1 MCVSP
6 TRYCKWIS
14 VGVFLCVS
22 LDKVPP
28 MNVSVPLYV
37 CLLHGTVCGC
47 CCLSLYAHLFYKVQ
61 CVDVCLCVC
70 MFFSY
75 KVPSMDFFVSVC
87 VSSTRYSLKTSVCLL
102 SVCMILSVDISFSL
116 CVCLPSARQSV
127 KICAHLQLRM
137 SFSHKAACRHLSFC
151 LLSSCGFALTAC
163 RTQNRM
169 QDCYSLLK
177 RDHWHCSSL
186 SVQPP
191 GVVHPIMLSPLTADT
206 CIFRIPNRCK
216 RFQGQHTFSFIG
228 PSIWNHLPFSVRHAQ
243 TLSAFKSQLKTH
255 LFFYLLLLLI

>member
-1 MCVSP
+1 
-6 TRYCKWIS
+6 
-14 VGVFLCVS
+14 
-22 LDKVPP
+22 

-87 VSSTRYSLKTSVCLL
+87 VSSTRHSLKTSVCLL

-163 RTQNRM
+163 RTQNRI
-169 QDCYSLLK
+169 QDCYNFLQHNHWTALPYLSNLLELNNPS
-177 RDHWHCSSL
+177 HTLCTS
-186 SVQPP
+186 
-191 GVVHPIMLSPLTADT
+191 ADT
-206 CIFRIPNRCK
+206 RIFRIPNRRK
-216 RFQGQHTFSFIG
+216 RFQGQCTFSFIG
-228 PSIWNHLPFSVRHAQ
+228 PSIWNNLPFSVRHAQ

-255 LFFYLLLLLI
+255 IFSISYSD